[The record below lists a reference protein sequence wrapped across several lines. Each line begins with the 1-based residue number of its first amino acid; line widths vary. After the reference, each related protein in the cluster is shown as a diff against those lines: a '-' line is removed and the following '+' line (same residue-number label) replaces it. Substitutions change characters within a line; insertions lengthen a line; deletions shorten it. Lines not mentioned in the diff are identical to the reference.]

1 MVRLNLNGTVGYEEE
16 THHNPVTLLA
26 STRDVILSYT
36 RINMQTQTVLVTSVI
51 FTTFFTLPPKSVTV
65 GKPTGRRT
73 TNTVCACLSGAVE
86 EIV

>member
-36 RINMQTQTVLVTSVI
+36 RINTQTQTVLVTSVI

-65 GKPTGRRT
+65 GKPTGR
-73 TNTVCACLSGAVE
+73 
-86 EIV
+86 